1 MANIFER
8 LMFLAR
14 GGRKS
19 YWHKNGKENTNTT
32 KLQDL
37 LDDTMKRRNINV

>member
-1 MANIFER
+1 MKVFER
-8 LMFLAR
+8 LMFLAN

-19 YWHKNGKENTNTT
+19 YQHKNGKENKNTT

-37 LDDTMKRRNINV
+37 LSEVMKRQNK